1 MWTGSEMIIWGGGTT
16 SGLFDSGG
24 RYIPVTD
31 SWTFT
36 STADPPDA
44 RYGHTAVW
52 IDSEMIVWGGSD
64 LFGN

>member
-1 MWTGSEMIIWGGGTT
+1 MIIWGGGTT

-64 LFGN
+64 LFWQLFQ